1 MNLDFQAFM
10 VFALILTGLVWAYDV
25 WFRAPRR
32 REAAAAL
39 GADASE
45 ETRARTLKEPYFT
58 ELSRSFFPIILVV
71 LILRSFVLEPF
82 RIPSASMMPTLL
94 IGDFIL
100 VNKYAYGLR
109 LPLLGTKIVDVDEP
123 RRGEV
128 VVFRY
133 PNDPSVD
140 YIKRVVGLP
149 GDRISYFN
157 DRLYINGELIAQQPR
172 GVYAG
177 VGAGLMMSGA
187 SIRDE
192 HLGDVDHKILVISS
206 RHSGEGEFVVPPGQY
221 FVMGDNRDNSNDSR
235 FWGTVPE
242 ENLVGRAVII
252 WMNWDAK
259 AGGITWSRIGNRI
272 Y

>member
-10 VFALILTGLVWAYDV
+10 VLALFVTGLVWAYDA
-25 WFRAPRR
+25 WFRAPQRR
-32 REAAAAL
+32 DTAATL
-39 GADASE
+39 ADDVSDE
-45 ETRARTLKEPYFT
+45 IKMKTLKEPYFT

-71 LILRSFVLEPF
+71 LVLRSFLIEPF

-100 VNKYAYGLR
+100 VNKYCYGLR
-109 LPLLGTKIVDVDEP
+109 LPLVGTKIVDVGEP
-123 RRGEV
+123 QRGEV
-128 VVFRY
+128 VVFRF
-133 PNDPSVD
+133 PQDPSVD

-149 GDRISYFN
+149 GDRIAYFN
-157 DRLYINGELIAQQPR
+157 DRVYINGEAVLQQPQ

-187 SIRDE
+187 SVRDE
-192 HLGDVDHKILVISS
+192 QLGEVNHEILVVNS
-206 RHSGEGEFVVPPGQY
+206 RRSGEGEFVVPEGEY

-242 ENLVGRAVII
+242 ENLVGRAIMI
-252 WMNWDAK
+252 WMNWDSQ
-259 AGGITWSRIGNRI
+259 AGGVAWDRIGNRI